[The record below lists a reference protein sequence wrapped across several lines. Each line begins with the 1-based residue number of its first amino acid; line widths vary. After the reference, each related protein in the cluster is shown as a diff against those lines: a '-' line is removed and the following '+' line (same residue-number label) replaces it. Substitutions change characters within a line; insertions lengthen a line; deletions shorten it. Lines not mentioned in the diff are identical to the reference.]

1 MRAEAI
7 ARQADQVPVGDLD
20 RLAAALDMALL
31 EAVGWDEK
39 SEVFTP
45 DRSHRLL
52 GYQVCA
58 VTGCGSEAWGAGSLC
73 GACATR
79 RARDPGQPI
88 EAFLSGY
95 ISARRPGE
103 RLCAVCRLP
112 GFSRPAISNGLCLSC
127 DALRRRRG
135 ESTEDFLS
143 GDGPFGPPNPRAT
156 LGICAVLSCPRLI
169 ARQIHGLCD
178 AHDQAWRAAGRP
190 DLERFA
196 RTALPCRGDRRGR
209 AVLRG
214 LPPRVILEVLMG
226 IQGCLE
232 SGRRLMPTDLRASV
246 DHLRRAQVSSI
257 GDIDTTSLTP
267 AVRHFLS
274 LTARCVALACSD
286 LESEQ
291 SKDVWDL
298 RHWGKHGSLSFIGTS
313 ALHVNGRAISPPI
326 TQGWLKAAAKTWA
339 ADALISVGKVSV
351 QTTLNAVGVFS
362 AHLARRDD
370 AGEDPALLTRR
381 DIEAFLARLGHLE
394 AAGTTTAFMRRQSID
409 VLSKFLRD
417 CRALGLTGPGAPM
430 AGLADEVVLR
440 RGDRPAPLRR
450 EADDV
455 GRALPEIVMAQ
466 LLSGENLG
474 LLEQMSGPMARA
486 AVELAAGVGRRTAE
500 LCSLSLSCLDFDD
513 HVGEDGDHRTSP
525 VLVHDMPKV
534 DKVGVRLP
542 IFEREVA
549 IISAQRARVLATF
562 PDTPQERLVL
572 FPRVLKNPDGTRP
585 ASPNWLDRVMRQW
598 VDALPRLDGPERDAN
613 GRPVRFP
620 RHRVFPYAFRHSF
633 AQRHADAGTPV
644 DTLKE
649 LLGHDT
655 VRSTL
660 GYYRV
665 TARRKRAAQDA
676 LGPLQLDAAG
686 RRARPSLNGLSDAE
700 ALREQ
705 IGQVAVPFGVC
716 TEPANVAADGHSCPF
731 RHRCTGCTY
740 FRTDPSY
747 QPELTAYLAQ
757 LLADKERL
765 ATTMPQLAEWARSDA
780 VPSNEEIDA
789 VRLLIRANDEQLGEL
804 DATERRRV
812 EAAIATMRT
821 ERAAL
826 VDTFPVEFRGLTRQT
841 RPTLFPAIEAAAE
854 HRAAGG

>member
-1 MRAEAI
+1 MRAEAV
-7 ARQADQVPVGDLD
+7 ARQADQVLVGDLD
-20 RLAAALDMALL
+20 RLTAALDMALL
-31 EAVGWDEK
+31 VAVGWDEK

-58 VTGCGSEAWGAGSLC
+58 VTGCGSEAWCKGPLC

-79 RARDPGQPI
+79 RARHPEQPI
-88 EAFLSGY
+88 EAFLAGG

-103 RLCAVCRLP
+103 RLCALCCLP

-127 DALRRRRG
+127 DALRSGRG

-143 GDGPFGPPNPRAT
+143 GDGPFGPPKPRAT
-156 LGICAVLSCPRLI
+156 LGICAVLSCPRLV

-178 AHDQAWRAAGRP
+178 AHDQAWRVAGRP

-232 SGRRLMPTDLRASV
+232 SGRRLMPTQLRASV
-246 DHLRRAQVSSI
+246 DCLRRRQVSSV
-257 GDIDTTSLTP
+257 DEIDVTAVTP

-313 ALHVNGRAISPPI
+313 ALHINGHTMSPPI
-326 TQGWLKAAAKTWA
+326 TQGWLKAAAKAWA
-339 ADALISVGKVSV
+339 ADALISVSKVSV

-370 AGEDPALLTRR
+370 AGEDPALLARR

-394 AAGTTTAFMRRQSID
+394 AAGTTTAFMRRQTID
-409 VLSKFLRD
+409 VLSKVLRD
-417 CRALGLTGPGAPM
+417 CRALGLAGPGAPM
-430 AGLADEVVLR
+430 AGLADEVALR
-440 RGDRPAPLRR
+440 RGDRPASLRR

-466 LLSGENLG
+466 LLSEENLG

-486 AVELAAGVGRRTAE
+486 AVERAAGVGRRTAE

-513 HVGEDGDHRTSP
+513 HVGEDGEHRTSP

-562 PDTPQERLVL
+562 PDTPPEHLVL
-572 FPRVLKNPDGTRP
+572 FPRTLKNPDGTRSV
-585 ASPNWLDRVMRQW
+585 SPSWLDRVMRQW

-613 GRPVRFP
+613 GRPVPFP

-633 AQRHADAGTPV
+633 AQRHADAGTPL

-686 RRARPSLNGLSDAE
+686 HRARPSLNGLTDAE

-789 VRLLIRANDEQLGEL
+789 VRLLIRANDEQLGTL
-804 DATERRRV
+804 DATERQRV

-826 VDTFPVEFRGLTRQT
+826 VNTFPVEFRGITRQA

>member
-7 ARQADQVPVGDLD
+7 ALQADQVPVGDLD
-20 RLAAALDMALL
+20 RLTAALDMVLL

-156 LGICAVLSCPRLI
+156 LGICAVLSCPRLV

-257 GDIDTTSLTP
+257 GDIDTASLTP
-267 AVRHFLS
+267 VVRHFLS
-274 LTARCVALACSD
+274 LTASCVALACSD
-286 LESEQ
+286 LEGEQ
-291 SKDVWDL
+291 AKDVWDL

-326 TQGWLKAAAKTWA
+326 TQGWLKAAAKAWA

-562 PDTPQERLVL
+562 PDTPPERLVL

-613 GRPVRFP
+613 GRP
-620 RHRVFPYAFRHSF
+620 
-633 AQRHADAGTPV
+633 
-644 DTLKE
+644 
-649 LLGHDT
+649 
-655 VRSTL
+655 
-660 GYYRV
+660 
-665 TARRKRAAQDA
+665 
-676 LGPLQLDAAG
+676 
-686 RRARPSLNGLSDAE
+686 
-700 ALREQ
+700 
-705 IGQVAVPFGVC
+705 
-716 TEPANVAADGHSCPF
+716 
-731 RHRCTGCTY
+731 
-740 FRTDPSY
+740 
-747 QPELTAYLAQ
+747 
-757 LLADKERL
+757 
-765 ATTMPQLAEWARSDA
+765 
-780 VPSNEEIDA
+780 
-789 VRLLIRANDEQLGEL
+789 
-804 DATERRRV
+804 
-812 EAAIATMRT
+812 
-821 ERAAL
+821 
-826 VDTFPVEFRGLTRQT
+826 
-841 RPTLFPAIEAAAE
+841 
-854 HRAAGG
+854 